1 MVLAAKKAYPSECC
15 GILIGRIHENGT
27 GKEIEVIEIREASN
41 QFHGQKSVHF
51 QIDPLFIYHLEQE
64 IEASGLEIVGV
75 YHSHPDCP
83 AILSKEDEK
92 YMVPGLEYVI
102 MSVKNGE
109 IVDVK
114 SYNKTMPLRN
124 KSGVTKSPAW
134 HRENS
139 IAPYNKQLLEPM
151 SSN

>member
-1 MVLAAKKAYPSECC
+1 MALAAKKAYPSECC
-15 GILIGRIHENGT
+15 GILV
-27 GKEIEVIEIREASN
+27 GKKSEMGEIEVTEIREASN

-64 IEASGLEIVGV
+64 IEARGLEIVGV

-102 MSVKNGE
+102 MSVTAQG

-114 SYNKTMPLRN
+114 SYK
-124 KSGVTKSPAW
+124 KSV
-134 HRENS
+134 
-139 IAPYNKQLLEPM
+139 
-151 SSN
+151 

>member
-1 MVLAAKKAYPSECC
+1 MGTKFNKIVSTQMESAAKKAYPSECC
-15 GILIGRIHENGT
+15 GILV
-27 GKEIEVIEIREASN
+27 GKRSEKGEIEITEIREAPN
-41 QFHGQKSVHF
+41 QFQGQKSVHF
-51 QIDPLFIYHLEQE
+51 QINPLFVYHLEQE

-109 IVDVK
+109 VVDVK
-114 SYNKTMPLRN
+114 SYKKAMPPL
-124 KSGVTKSPAW
+124 
-134 HRENS
+134 NS
-139 IAPYNKQLLEPM
+139 NNQ
-151 SSN
+151 

>member
-1 MVLAAKKAYPSECC
+1 MGTKFNKIVSEQMFLAAKKAYPSECC

-27 GKEIEVIEIREASN
+27 GKEIEITEIREAPN
-41 QFHGQKSVHF
+41 QFQGQKSVHF

-64 IEASGLEIVGV
+64 IEARGLEIVGV
-75 YHSHPDCP
+75 YHSHPDCK

-114 SYNKTMPLRN
+114 SYRK
-124 KSGVTKSPAW
+124 
-134 HRENS
+134 
-139 IAPYNKQLLEPM
+139 
-151 SSN
+151 

>member
-1 MVLAAKKAYPSECC
+1 MILAAKKAYPSECC

-27 GKEIEVIEIREASN
+27 GKEIEVIEIREAPN
-41 QFHGQKSVHF
+41 QFQGQKSVHF
-51 QIDPLFIYHLEQE
+51 QIDPLYIYQVEQE
-64 IEASGLEIVGV
+64 IEALSLEIVGI

-124 KSGVTKSPAW
+124 KSGVTKSPA
-134 HRENS
+134 
-139 IAPYNKQLLEPM
+139 
-151 SSN
+151 

>member
-15 GILIGRIHENGT
+15 GILV
-27 GKEIEVIEIREASN
+27 GKKSEKGEIEITEIREASN

-51 QIDPLFIYHLEQE
+51 QINPLFVYHLEQE

-109 IVDVK
+109 VVDVK

-124 KSGVTKSPAW
+124 KSGVTKNPA
-134 HRENS
+134 
-139 IAPYNKQLLEPM
+139 
-151 SSN
+151 